1 MPTRNRCAGS
11 AIDPAMMK
19 PAHLSGVLLALAAA
33 SIYGAVPNFARM
45 AFLNGVPALE
55 SVLSRTTVV
64 AAGLGLIALL
74 RRESFHLARE
84 AWPSFLYQCVAT
96 LMVSACYLASVQFLP
111 VTLSVIVFYLFPVL
125 IVLAAPIAEGRA
137 PGAARIAVALLGF
150 AGLVV
155 AVGPA
160 FENISF
166 IGLLLAF
173 GAAVGCMMQFFSG
186 RMLSRHLTP
195 AAFGSLVHVAIWPV
209 ILVLAWGFGGQKL
222 TLLSGG
228 EGLGP
233 QAFIAVVLVS
243 FTYLGGYFLHMSSVR
258 AAPSSVVAPYFNL
271 EPIVST
277 IIAVFVLGET
287 MALAQWVGGAMVF
300 AALVISGFLPEKGA
314 A

>member
-1 MPTRNRCAGS
+1 
-11 AIDPAMMK
+11 MMK
-19 PAHLSGVLLALAAA
+19 HAHLGGVLLALAAA
-33 SIYGAVPNFARM
+33 TIYGAVPNFARM

-64 AAGLGLIALL
+64 AIGLGIVALL
-74 RRESFHLARE
+74 RHESFRLSRA
-84 AWPSFLYQCVAT
+84 ALPVFLYQCMAT

-125 IVLAAPIAEGRA
+125 IVLAAPLAEGRA
-137 PGAARIAVALLGF
+137 PGLARIGVALLGF

-160 FENISF
+160 FENISL

-195 AAFGSLVHVAIWPV
+195 AAFGSLVHIAIWPV
-209 ILVLAWGFGGQKL
+209 ILALALGFGGQKL
-222 TLLSGG
+222 QLLSGG
-228 EGLGP
+228 VTLGP
-233 QAFIAVVLVS
+233 QAYVAVALVT
-243 FTYLGGYFLHMSSVR
+243 FTYLGGYFFHMSSVR

-277 IIAVFVLGET
+277 IIAVWVLGET

-300 AALVISGFLPEKGA
+300 AALVISGFLPEKGPA
-314 A
+314 

>member
-1 MPTRNRCAGS
+1 ML
-11 AIDPAMMK
+11 K
-19 PAHLSGVLLALAAA
+19 PAHLTGVLLALAAA

-64 AAGLGLIALL
+64 AIGLGTVALL
-74 RRESFHLARE
+74 RGESFRLSRA
-84 AWPSFLYQCVAT
+84 AWPVFLYQCMAT

-125 IVLAAPIAEGRA
+125 IVLAAPLAEGRA
-137 PGAARIAVALLGF
+137 PGLARIGVALLGF

-160 FENISF
+160 FENISLV
-166 IGLLLAF
+166 GLLLAF

-195 AAFGSLVHVAIWPV
+195 AAFGSLVHIAIWPV
-209 ILVLAWGFGGQKL
+209 ILGLALGFGGEL
-222 TLLSGG
+222 HLFSGG
-228 EGLGP
+228 AGLGP
-233 QAFIAVVLVS
+233 NAYMAVALVS
-243 FTYLGGYFLHMSSVR
+243 FTYLGGYFFHMSSVR

-277 IIAVFVLGET
+277 IIAVWVLGET

-300 AALVISGFLPEKGA
+300 AALVISGFLPEKEPA
-314 A
+314 